1 MATISNVFLE
11 SLIENLT
18 DNTLRLENELDRVKK
33 ENAKLKEEISD
44 LKVKSYIRNEYES
57 NFHEAAHN
65 KSREFDWMRKLNEK
79 LMSEN
84 AKLKSKID
92 INEAAISEIE
102 KLRNELDR
110 MRNWAKTLEELSD
123 KQLAECVK
131 LHEAITN
138 GSVR

>member
-11 SLIENLT
+11 SLIESLT

-33 ENAKLKEEISD
+33 
-44 LKVKSYIRNEYES
+44 
-57 NFHEAAHN
+57 
-65 KSREFDWMRKLNEK
+65 
-79 LMSEN
+79 EN

-138 GSVR
+138 GNEG

>member
-11 SLIENLT
+11 SLIESLT

-84 AKLKSKID
+84 AKLNER
-92 INEAAISEIE
+92 INLSESAVSEIE
-102 KLRNELDR
+102 NLRNELDR
-110 MRNWAKTLEELSD
+110 MRRWAKTLEELSD

-138 GSVR
+138 GNEG

>member
-11 SLIENLT
+11 SLIESLT

-33 ENAKLKEEISD
+33 ENAKLKEEI
-44 LKVKSYIRNEYES
+44 N
-57 NFHEAAHN
+57 
-65 KSREFDWMRKLNEK
+65 LNEA
-79 LMSEN
+79 EF
-84 AKLKSKID
+84 
-92 INEAAISEIE
+92 SEIE

>member
-11 SLIENLT
+11 SLIESLT

-84 AKLKSKID
+84 AKLNEKI
-92 INEAAISEIE
+92 NLSESAVSEIE

>member
-11 SLIENLT
+11 SLIESLT
-18 DNTLRLENELDRVKK
+18 DNTRRLENELDRVKK
-33 ENAKLKEEISD
+33 ENAKLKEEIIG
-44 LKVKSYIRNEYES
+44 LKAKSYIRNEYES

-84 AKLKSKID
+84 AKLNER
-92 INEAAISEIE
+92 INLSESAVSEIE

-138 GSVR
+138 GNEG

>member
-11 SLIENLT
+11 SLIESLT

-33 ENAKLKEEISD
+33 
-44 LKVKSYIRNEYES
+44 
-57 NFHEAAHN
+57 
-65 KSREFDWMRKLNEK
+65 
-79 LMSEN
+79 EN

-110 MRNWAKTLEELSD
+110 MRNWAKILEELSD

-131 LHEAITN
+131 LH
-138 GSVR
+138 

>member
-11 SLIENLT
+11 SLIESLT

-33 ENAKLKEEISD
+33 ENAKLKEEIIG
-44 LKVKSYIRNEYES
+44 LKAKSYIRNEYES

-84 AKLKSKID
+84 AKLNER
-92 INEAAISEIE
+92 INLSESAVSEIE

-138 GSVR
+138 GNEG